1 MNSDPRTQL
10 TILLE
15 RRDLAAYRA
24 VSKIKLVLD
33 FWEAEDFE
41 NAENILRSA
50 LAEFDE
56 ADQKVTALY
65 QQLNPKNEKRP
76 ANGIRTTD
84 QHSDS
89 AAS

>member
-1 MNSDPRTQL
+1 MNDPRTQL
-10 TILLE
+10 EKLLE

-24 VSKIKLVLD
+24 VSKIQMVLQ

-56 ADQKVTALY
+56 ADQKVNALY
-65 QQLNPKNEKRP
+65 QQLNPKPEKRP
-76 ANGIRTTD
+76 ANGITTAD
-84 QHSDS
+84 SNQS

>member
-10 TILLE
+10 AILLE

-33 FWEAEDFE
+33 FWEAQDFE
-41 NAENILRSA
+41 NAEIILRSA

-56 ADQKVTALY
+56 ADRNVNTLY
-65 QQLNPKNEKRP
+65 EQLKPKTEKRP
-76 ANGIRTTD
+76 ANGITTAS

-89 AAS
+89 AAG